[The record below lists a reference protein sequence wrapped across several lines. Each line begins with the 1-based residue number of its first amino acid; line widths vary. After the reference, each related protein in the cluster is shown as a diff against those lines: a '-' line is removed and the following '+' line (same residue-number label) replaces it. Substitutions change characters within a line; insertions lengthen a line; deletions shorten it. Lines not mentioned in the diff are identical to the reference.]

1 MSIDTRVYPEELEPR
16 AIKIRQPS
24 HKKRN
29 TILFILAVLILLASL
44 FAVYWFVF
52 DHPYFPFDLTQ
63 ISDKSLEE
71 NAKPAEGSS
80 EPETEPEPAAD
91 AVVRTK
97 PLPKPHPIAP
107 KEPKTDPIPR
117 NEWYMILVNRENP
130 LPSDFSVE
138 TVSVDSFGHQADQRI
153 VEDLNAMLEAG
164 KEAGYHYSVSTAYR
178 SFEKQDSLYKAKLQ
192 ELLNAGFD
200 QKTAEIA
207 AEAAVAKAGTSE
219 HNTGLALDIVPANDA
234 SSDAS
239 PEGKWLLE
247 HATEYGF
254 ILRYPKEKE
263 AVTGFSYEP
272 WHFRYVGKE
281 QAAKIA
287 DSGLCLE
294 EYLAQ

>member
-1 MSIDTRVYPEELEPR
+1 MSIGTRVYLEDLEPR
-16 AIKIRQPS
+16 AIKIRQPN

-29 TILFILAVLILLASL
+29 TILLILAVLILLVSL

-63 ISDKSLEE
+63 IMGKPLEE
-71 NAKPAEGSS
+71 DVEPAEEHV
-80 EPETEPEPAAD
+80 EPETKTETATNT
-91 AVVRTK
+91 VIRTK
-97 PLPKPHPIAP
+97 PLPKPHPIVP
-107 KEPKTDPIPR
+107 KEPKPDPIPR
-117 NEWYMILVNRENP
+117 DEWYMILVNRENP

-138 TVSVDSFGHQADQRI
+138 TVSVDSFGHQVDQRI

-164 KEAGYHYSVSTAYR
+164 KEAGYRYSVSTAYR

-207 AEAAVAKAGTSE
+207 AEATVAKAGTSE
-219 HNTGLALDIVPANDA
+219 HNTGLALDIIPTNGA

-247 HATEYGF
+247 HAAEYGF
-254 ILRYPKEKE
+254 ILRYPKERE

-281 QAAKIA
+281 QATKIA

>member
-16 AIKIRQPS
+16 AIKIRQPN

-29 TILFILAVLILLASL
+29 TVLIILAVLIVLASL

-63 ISDKSLEE
+63 IMGKPLEE
-71 NAKPAEGSS
+71 DVEPAEEPV
-80 EPETEPEPAAD
+80 EPETKPEPAATT
-91 AVVRTK
+91 VIRTK
-97 PLPKPHPIAP
+97 PLPKPHPIVP
-107 KEPKTDPIPR
+107 KEPKPDPIPR
-117 NEWYMILVNRENP
+117 DEWYMILVNREKP

-138 TVSVDSFGHQADQRI
+138 TVSVDSFGHQVDQRI

-164 KEAGYHYSVSTAYR
+164 KEAGYRYSVSTAYR

-192 ELLNAGFD
+192 ELLNAGFG

-207 AEAAVAKAGTSE
+207 AEATVAKAGTSE
-219 HNTGLALDIVPANDA
+219 HNTGLALDIIPTNGA

-247 HATEYGF
+247 HAAEYGF

-281 QAAKIA
+281 QAAKIV